1 MPASISARSPMP
13 SVSAGDGRRD
23 DWPIFAIAL
32 IAVALLIVA
41 ISTLLPID
49 PGPFLPRE
57 LIGP

>member
-1 MPASISARSPMP
+1 MP